1 MTCTLVAEGELNVEI
16 NHFDPSLLKHI
27 MANIIYNTDRE
38 SDILQVLHVSVCL
51 PLNLHNPE
59 TICWPL
65 TRSGLSS
72 YRNLTELGVGEAF
85 AHL

>member
-1 MTCTLVAEGELNVEI
+1 MTCTLVAEWELNVEI
-16 NHFDPSLLKHI
+16 NYFDPSLL
-27 MANIIYNTDRE
+27 YNTDME

-59 TICWPL
+59 TMCWPL

-72 YRNLTELGVGEAF
+72 YRNLTELEVGETF